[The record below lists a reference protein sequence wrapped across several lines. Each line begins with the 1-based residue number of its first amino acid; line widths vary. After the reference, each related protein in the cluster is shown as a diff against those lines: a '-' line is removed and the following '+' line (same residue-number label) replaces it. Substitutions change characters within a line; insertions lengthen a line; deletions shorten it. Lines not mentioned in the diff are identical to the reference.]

1 MFLSAA
7 DIIVKNPKES
17 VKKPLKTKGKSSKVT
32 GYKTNIQKSIAFLYT
47 NNKHVETN
55 KKHNICNTAP
65 KKKH

>member
-32 GYKTNIQKSIAFLYT
+32 GYKTNIRKSIAFLYT

-55 KKHNICNTAP
+55 
-65 KKKH
+65 